1 MGKAI
6 LIDMGTQLTQAQPHI
21 LTGIGVSILHPH
33 SEHIVVTLVN
43 SARHVGTLANVVFS
57 C

>member
-1 MGKAI
+1 
-6 LIDMGTQLTQAQPHI
+6 MGTQLTQAQPHI